1 VVLEVGNVF
10 ELRSSSVVGFY
21 AGMSAAMM
29 SVAPYMG
36 LNFGFYEFT
45 KHRLQNASDE
55 LTQRFS
61 VTKTPKFVSRIS
73 NAISFASGAIAGG
86 LSKTIIYPL
95 DTVKKRLQA
104 EVLQNTI
111 YDRQSRDLG
120 HDVGRITTNT
130 SKYVNFGHCL
140 ERIFREEGM
149 MGFYKGYAPT
159 LLKSVFSTSIA
170 FGVFEI
176 VKVSL
181 RDRRRHHTS
190 E

>member
-1 VVLEVGNVF
+1 
-10 ELRSSSVVGFY
+10 
-21 AGMSAAMM
+21 MSAAMM

-45 KHRLQNASDE
+45 KQQLQNAKDKLSE
-55 LTQRFS
+55 RFS
-61 VTKTPKFVSRIS
+61 CINSPKFASRIS
-73 NAISFASGAIAGG
+73 NTISFTSGAIAGG

-111 YDRQSRDLG
+111 YDCHSRDPG
-120 HDVGRITTNT
+120 HDIGRITTNS
-130 SKYVNFGHCL
+130 SKYVNFRHCL
-140 ERIFREEGM
+140 TKIFRDEGLK
-149 MGFYKGYAPT
+149 GFYKGYAPT
-159 LLKSVFSTSIA
+159 LLKSIFSTSIA

-181 RDRRRHHTS
+181 MKRR
-190 E
+190 EVKVK